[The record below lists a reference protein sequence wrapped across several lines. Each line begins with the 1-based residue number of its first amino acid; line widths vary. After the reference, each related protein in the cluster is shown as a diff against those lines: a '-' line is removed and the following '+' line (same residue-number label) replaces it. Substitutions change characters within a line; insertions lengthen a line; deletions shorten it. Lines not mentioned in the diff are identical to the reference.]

1 MQRYVVF
8 KFNASI
14 ILIICVKS
22 MLYNIYLFFSYVFE
36 PKTTVFMAINIVIDY
51 FLHLSRCLMS
61 GIIDLFLL
69 KGQ

>member
-1 MQRYVVF
+1 MQRYGVF

-36 PKTTVFMAINIVIDY
+36 PKTTVFMAFN
-51 FLHLSRCLMS
+51 FFQPMFCAQP
-61 GIIDLFLL
+61 L
-69 KGQ
+69 KSISKTDRFES